1 MPVMEFGG
9 KRPVVPQTAWIA
21 PNAWVIGDVVLG
33 EHASLWFGA
42 VVRGDMHFIR
52 VGDYTNL
59 QDGVIVHVTHEH
71 YPTAIGSYVTAGH
84 RAIIH
89 GCTIE
94 DGCLI
99 GMGATV
105 MDGAVVGRE
114 SLVAAG
120 TVVTPGTKI
129 PPRSLVMGIPGRVI
143 RSLTDEEVQRIRE
156 NTLLYVEY
164 KDRYRQREQV
174 QG

>member
-1 MPVMEFGG
+1 MPVIAFTG
-9 KRPVVPQTAWIA
+9 KRPVVPETTWIA
-21 PNAWVIGDVVLG
+21 PSAWVIGDVVLG
-33 EHASLWFGA
+33 EHVSLWFGA

-71 YPTAIGSYVTAGH
+71 YPTTIGSYVTAGH

-120 TVVTPGTKI
+120 SVITPGTRI
-129 PPRSLVMGIPGRVI
+129 PPRSLVMGVPGRVI
-143 RSLTDEEVQRIRE
+143 RSLTAEEVQRIRE
-156 NTLLYVEY
+156 NTMLYVEY
-164 KDRYRQREQV
+164 KDHYRQMEQG